1 MGQELLWGENNFFHL
16 CQNAFGLN
24 QRTCDPVEPGA
35 EGTAADDIGGFGF
48 GVDPKSDAAGNA
60 DTGNADPDAESGL
73 GVELELVV
81 DVFKLPK
88 TSFRSE

>member
-1 MGQELLWGENNFFHL
+1 MK
-16 CQNAFGLN
+16 GL
-24 QRTCDPVEPGA
+24 RIFSIKMPWTCDPVEPGA
-35 EGTAADDIGGFGF
+35 EGIATDDIGGFGF